1 VGCRHRAINLF
12 LKSYK
17 EQWLQVEP
25 PGHDSLIEDITV
37 CITLFRRSFPP
48 LRSNST
54 AFSCGASVVQQLIQ
68 LDVKHL

>member
-1 VGCRHRAINLF
+1 VMIMMVIASNIMYVCHCRHRAINLF

-37 CITLFRRSFPP
+37 
-48 LRSNST
+48 
-54 AFSCGASVVQQLIQ
+54 
-68 LDVKHL
+68 